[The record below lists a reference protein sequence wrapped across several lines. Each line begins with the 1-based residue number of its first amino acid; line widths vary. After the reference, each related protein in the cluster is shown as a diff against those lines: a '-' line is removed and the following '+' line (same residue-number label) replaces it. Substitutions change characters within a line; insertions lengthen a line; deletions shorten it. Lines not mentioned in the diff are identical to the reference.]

1 MAVSEI
7 FIDDDNN
14 RYWVEFVNLGFAFNL
29 SSLHFT
35 GNVFWGNVDDDTT
48 IGQGDLFVIGNMN
61 GDSSDTPCTVYF
73 ASGSSVD
80 NSDCTNYFNVDYD
93 GSALREQFTINE
105 LTVSPSDDFYIESTY
120 SYQLEVV
127 FSDSTNISNFRESC
141 YRYGVVL
148 SIESS
153 FPMLAIHCFAV

>member
-14 RYWVEFVNLGFAFNL
+14 RYWVELVNLGFAFNL

-35 GNVFWGNVDDDTT
+35 GNVFSGNVDDDTT

-80 NSDCTNYFNVDYD
+80 SLANCTNYYAVTYD
-93 GSALREQFTINE
+93 GSALMEQFTING

-127 FSDSTNISNFRESC
+127 FSDSTNISDFRESC

-148 SIESS
+148 SIAWS
-153 FPMLAIHCFAV
+153 L